1 MDKHWF
7 EPTLHNTLD
16 SFVAFLV
23 YSEMT
28 ENMLHFIA
36 T

>member
-7 EPTLHNTLD
+7 GPSLHNTLN
-16 SFVAFLV
+16 SFEAFLV
-23 YSEMT
+23 YDEMT

-36 T
+36 I